1 MKARK
6 PVTADNAL
14 IRLEELCAR
23 SEHCVSELTQKMRT
37 WGVPSGDAA
46 RVMESLIERGFVDER
61 RYAAAFV
68 RDKYRFARWGRRKIS
83 MALSV
88 KRIPRDIIND
98 ALDEIDEAEYA
109 AALMSVLASKA
120 RGIAEGNTYEGRT
133 KLFRHAVSRGFEP
146 QMIINAIGSRPEIW
160 ER

>member
-14 IRLEELCAR
+14 IRLEELCAH
-23 SEHCVSELTQKMRT
+23 SERCVSELTQKMRT
-37 WGVPSGDAA
+37 WGVAPGDAA
-46 RVMESLIERGFVDER
+46 RVMASLIERGFVDER

-98 ALDEIDEAEYA
+98 ALDEIDEEEYA

-146 QMIINAIGSRPEIW
+146 QMIISAIGSHPEIW
-160 ER
+160 EC

>member
-14 IRLEELCAR
+14 VRLEELCAR

-37 WGVPSGDAA
+37 WGVPSCDAA
-46 RVMESLIERGFVDER
+46 RVMASLTEHGFVDER
-61 RYAAAFV
+61 RYTAAFV

-146 QMIINAIGSRPEIW
+146 QMIINAIGSHPEIW